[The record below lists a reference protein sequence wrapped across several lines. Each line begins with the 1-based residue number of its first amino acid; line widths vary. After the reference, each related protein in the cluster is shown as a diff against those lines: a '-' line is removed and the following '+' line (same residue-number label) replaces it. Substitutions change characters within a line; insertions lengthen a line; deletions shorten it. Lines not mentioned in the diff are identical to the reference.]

1 MEQCS
6 GFFDK
11 MESFDSER
19 YPRGR
24 DSSGRGLYLD
34 FLGYNG
40 DPGQFEFVNSDTD
53 PLTGDNLKFV
63 AETVVPYSTNL
74 FYDPIP
80 YEMLKTS
87 EATP

>member
-11 MESFDSER
+11 MEVFSSDR
-19 YPRGR
+19 YPHT
-24 DSSGRGLYLD
+24 SSGRGLYLH
-34 FLGYNG
+34 FLGLNA

-53 PLTGDNLKFV
+53 PLTGDNIKFV
-63 AETVVPYSTNL
+63 AETIQPYSTNL

-80 YEMLKTS
+80 YEMLKTF
-87 EATP
+87 ETKP